1 VYSTRDPE
9 YCVSARIVEGAQ
21 HLDLLRRMTG
31 MQIFANRTEAGRALA
46 HALEARVWA
55 NAVVVLGLPRGG
67 IPVAA
72 EVARALG
79 APLDVLVVRKIGA
92 PGQPELAAGALAS
105 GDVIVMNDDVMA
117 VFADSRR
124 EIEATIATERAEL
137 TRRERLYRG
146 TRAPVEVAA
155 RSVILVDDGMA
166 TGSTMRAAI
175 RALRK
180 RNADEIVVAV
190 PTAPAEACAAVRA
203 EADEVVCL
211 TTPSPFFA
219 VGRWYEDFDQT
230 SDTEVRRL
238 LDAASP

>member
-1 VYSTRDPE
+1 
-9 YCVSARIVEGAQ
+9 
-21 HLDLLRRMTG
+21 
-31 MQIFANRTEAGRALA
+31 
-46 HALEARVWA
+46 
-55 NAVVVLGLPRGG
+55 
-67 IPVAA
+67 
-72 EVARALG
+72 
-79 APLDVLVVRKIGA
+79 
-92 PGQPELAAGALAS
+92 LAS